1 MPAVDDSHPTS
12 GETVRINGEIQ
23 PWRPAWTVAD
33 LLIELDATG
42 PGVAVERNLQ
52 VVRSQHLAGTAI
64 EPGDTL
70 EVVRLV
76 GGG

>member
-1 MPAVDDSHPTS
+1 MVGVEDSHLA
-12 GETVRINGEIQ
+12 GDQTVRINGEIQ
-23 PWRPAWTVAD
+23 PWRPHWTVWELLQELEAD
-33 LLIELDATG
+33 G
-42 PGVAVERNLQ
+42 PGVAVERNFA
-52 VVRSQHLAGTAI
+52 VVRRQNLATTPI